1 MKLKKILAL
10 TLASAMTFSLIGCG
24 SKTTTNESVTDTPKA
39 TATEAPKSTDAP
51 KASATPTPELAEA
64 ADLADIIPQ
73 ETLTLNVYSQLAN
86 YEGIQ
91 IGWFADVVLEKFNV
105 KLNIINEGDGVF
117 STRMESGDLGDLVVF
132 GNDGD
137 QYKQAVEKGMLFDWE
152 DEDLVKNYGP
162 TIFKNMSA
170 ALEKNRK
177 ISNDN
182 VYGIGFNVALNGG
195 SFGDFDYHP
204 DIRWDLYQQIGSPA
218 INTLEDYVDV
228 LKKMKEVCPT
238 SDSGKE
244 TYGVS
249 LFNDWDGNMVMF
261 VKATA
266 TNFFG
271 VDEFHFGFYN
281 ADDGSFQ
288 DTLAD
293 NGYYLRSLKF
303 YNSLFQNGLLDPD
316 SMTQGYAG
324 CNEDYQDGGA
334 FFCIFSWMAAPQ
346 YNTDEHMAAGKKML
360 PVAAKDQDTLVY
372 GLNTNGGN
380 RIWSIGANTKYPEL
394 CMAITNWLCTAE
406 GYLTS
411 EYGPKDLCW
420 EYLPDG
426 SVDLTEFG
434 LQCIMNYQVN
444 MPEPYT
450 GYWIDGRQQ
459 INNTTWDKNTEIL
472 GGVNGQ
478 TYNYLYWPRYLN
490 LPVSEVDQSWRDATQ
505 TDSFKEYL
513 SQFNYSVAKAHTYSD
528 SVRSEEL
535 DTTWNQVKE
544 CIKNGSW
551 KAIYAK
557 TDAEFDEIV
566 AQMKTDANN
575 YGYQQC
581 VEWSANEATLRHA
594 AEN

>member
-51 KASATPTPELAEA
+51 EATATPTPELAEA

-228 LKKMKEVCPT
+228 
-238 SDSGKE
+238 
-244 TYGVS
+244 
-249 LFNDWDGNMVMF
+249 
-261 VKATA
+261 
-266 TNFFG
+266 
-271 VDEFHFGFYN
+271 
-281 ADDGSFQ
+281 
-288 DTLAD
+288 
-293 NGYYLRSLKF
+293 
-303 YNSLFQNGLLDPD
+303 
-316 SMTQGYAG
+316 
-324 CNEDYQDGGA
+324 
-334 FFCIFSWMAAPQ
+334 
-346 YNTDEHMAAGKKML
+346 
-360 PVAAKDQDTLVY
+360 
-372 GLNTNGGN
+372 
-380 RIWSIGANTKYPEL
+380 
-394 CMAITNWLCTAE
+394 
-406 GYLTS
+406 
-411 EYGPKDLCW
+411 
-420 EYLPDG
+420 
-426 SVDLTEFG
+426 
-434 LQCIMNYQVN
+434 
-444 MPEPYT
+444 
-450 GYWIDGRQQ
+450 
-459 INNTTWDKNTEIL
+459 
-472 GGVNGQ
+472 
-478 TYNYLYWPRYLN
+478 
-490 LPVSEVDQSWRDATQ
+490 
-505 TDSFKEYL
+505 
-513 SQFNYSVAKAHTYSD
+513 
-528 SVRSEEL
+528 
-535 DTTWNQVKE
+535 
-544 CIKNGSW
+544 
-551 KAIYAK
+551 
-557 TDAEFDEIV
+557 
-566 AQMKTDANN
+566 
-575 YGYQQC
+575 
-581 VEWSANEATLRHA
+581 
-594 AEN
+594 

>member
-24 SKTTTNESVTDTPKA
+24 SKTTTNPSVTDTPKA
-39 TATEAPKSTDAP
+39 TATEAPKSTDTP
-51 KASATPTPELAEA
+51 KATATPTPELAEA

-91 IGWFADVVLEKFNV
+91 IGWFADVMLEKFNV
-105 KLNIINEGDGVF
+105 KLNLINEGDGVF
-117 STRMESGDLGDLVVF
+117 STRMESGDLGDIVVF

-137 QYKQAVEKGMLFDWE
+137 QYKQAAEKGMLFDWE

-162 TIFKNMSA
+162 TIFKNMNA

-177 ISNDN
+177 ISNGN
-182 VYGIGFNVALNGG
+182 VFGFGFNVALNGG
-195 SFGDFDYHP
+195 TFGDFDYHP

-288 DTLAD
+288 DCLAD

-303 YNSLFQNGLLDPD
+303 YNTLFQNGLLDPD

-394 CMAITNWLCTAE
+394 CMAIINWLSTAE

-434 LQCIMNYQVN
+434 LQCIMNNQVN

-490 LPVSEVDQSWRDATQ
+490 LPVSDVDQSWRDATQ

-513 SQFNYSVAKAHTYSD
+513 SQFTYSVAKAHTYSD